1 MSVIKRIRDITVATL
16 NDRLEQAEDPVRLI
30 DQFLISTKQEI
41 AEAEK
46 LYQQY
51 LSHAKQMKQQ
61 IDHAR
66 AMKEKR
72 EEQALLALKAEE
84 EHVAKMALQEKI
96 LYEEKIEQYT
106 ELYDQSQKA
115 LMELEDQINL
125 LKAEY
130 QTVYD
135 KRQYYAARMESVR
148 LQQRMNQRMS
158 SYSAHNVPRM
168 FERLEDRV
176 SDWELEARSF
186 RDLRRM
192 GQEMAAQASSTL
204 QLMLDRELNRL
215 KQKLGESGR
224 E

>member
-192 GQEMAAQASSTL
+192 GQEMATQASSTL